1 MRVCRFIEAIQSG
14 IEIVLGVADIY
25 SAVVG
30 LCMWFTMSIGEIGA
44 IRGRVVSQVKCGSLK
59 WRRKTM
65 ILKVNQVCLL

>member
-30 LCMWFTMSIGEIGA
+30 LCMWFTMSIG
-44 IRGRVVSQVKCGSLK
+44 RCHTWLRRVPGKVWFSQVAA
-59 WRRKTM
+59 
-65 ILKVNQVCLL
+65 